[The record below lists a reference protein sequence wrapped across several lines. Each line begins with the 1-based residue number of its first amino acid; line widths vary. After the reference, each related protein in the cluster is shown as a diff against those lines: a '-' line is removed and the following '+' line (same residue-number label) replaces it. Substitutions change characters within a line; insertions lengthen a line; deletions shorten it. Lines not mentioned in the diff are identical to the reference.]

1 MTISVHKTDLSNRT
15 QTLRFYPSNFTGKER
30 DEETGFGYF
39 GARYMDHELTTM
51 WLSVDPLADKYSSI
65 SPYAYCAW
73 NPVKL
78 VDPDGREID
87 VSAIFDE
94 NGNARKD
101 CEIAAKALMAFANSK
116 FGHRALSLFA
126 KKGDKVGNVSFDKD
140 GLFHEKGIDLSF
152 NVATLKDCGGET
164 GHKLTGSGKSKRLML
179 SVNLDT
185 PVCGS
190 DKDNI
195 IRSLETICHEMFFH
209 VFNYAND
216 FDDDQNLNN
225 SEISEYY
232 RKECA
237 SDLNAMQEYHDL
249 YVTHRYRDFAIPI
262 MQEHLN
268 STREEAIATLNRTRG
283 INMRNCPNWHKK

>member
-1 MTISVHKTDLSNRT
+1 
-15 QTLRFYPSNFTGKER
+15 
-30 DEETGFGYF
+30 
-39 GARYMDHELTTM
+39 MDHELMTM
-51 WLSVDPLADKYSSI
+51 WLSVDPMADKYPSI

-87 VSAIFDE
+87 ASGIFDD
-94 NGNARKD
+94 NGKARKG
-101 CEIAAKALMAFANSK
+101 CEIAAKALISFANSK
-116 FGHRALSLFA
+116 FGYRALALFA
-126 KKGDKVGNVSFDKD
+126 KKGDKVGNVSFNKD
-140 GLFHEKGIDLSF
+140 GLFHKKGIDLSF
-152 NVATLKDCGGET
+152 KVTRMAEDGKT
-164 GHKLTGSGKSKRLML
+164 GHELTDCGKSKRLKL

-185 PVCGS
+185 PVSGS
-190 DKDNI
+190 DEKNVN
-195 IRSLETICHEMFFH
+195 RSLETICHEMFFH
-209 VFNYAND
+209 VFNYADD

-237 SDLNAMQEYHDL
+237 SDPNAMQEYHDL

-283 INMRNCPNWHKK
+283 INMRNCPNWHKKIIKQSNR